1 MEYLIIYIFGFGW
14 FELFCLKGFV
24 GYGSI
29 CFLGVYCLLGY
40 SFVIEISL
48 VEFCDQVS
56 GINPQA
62 HKGLETETFKGF
74 VVIDAVITNCTKFLG
89 NMSECRDFG
98 MLCRRCIY

>member
-1 MEYLIIYIFGFGW
+1 MEYLVLDILVWMSGLLEEVSWDMEIFAFW
-14 FELFCLKGFV
+14 
-24 GYGSI
+24 
-29 CFLGVYCLLGY
+29 VYCLLGY